1 MNNQQRISNF
11 HFRGITMHIYLDNSA
26 TTPLDTR
33 VKKTLDEQ
41 SDRLF
46 GNPSSMH
53 FAGRKSRVAIEDVRQ
68 LLAERLSCAAKEI
81 AFTSGGTE
89 SNNWAII
96 GTALANRKKGA
107 HLLIS
112 AVEHPSVLQSARFLE
127 RNGFEVDYIQ
137 ANADGNISLKD
148 ITPFIRKETLLISLM
163 FVNNET
169 GILFPVEAIG
179 AFCREHNI
187 LFHCDAVQAFGK
199 IPFSLTELPV
209 DLLSVSAHKIYG
221 PAGVGALFIRSG
233 TNINP
238 FVLGGGQESG
248 RRAGTENSLGITGF
262 GAALEAIDESIVFF
276 EKARQLQNTFETRIK
291 AALPEALIIGQKS
304 RRLPYI
310 SLLSFPGISNES
322 LLMALDMAG
331 VAASAGSA
339 CSSGSIRRSHV
350 LEAMD
355 LAEEIMDG
363 AVRFS
368 YGKFTTMEEIERA
381 AEIVIRLVKQL
392 SAALKAK

>member
-96 GTALANRKKGA
+96 GTALANRKKGK
-107 HLLIS
+107 HLIVS

-169 GILFPVEAIG
+169 GLLFPVEAIG